1 MKIMS
6 KLPERIN
13 AMRVV
18 SYNVASIVE
27 TLVEMNAGDVKAE
40 DVTLEEVLDIIGEW
54 AVEDLANSRVG
65 IIYQDENGEE
75 LE

>member
-1 MKIMS
+1 MRIMS

>member
-1 MKIMS
+1 MS